1 MTAVM
6 RRGEKGPRRTR
17 RTSPERKPAARDT
30 RVELRPDLKPVV
42 AVALVIREQRRDLVP
57 HGAPGRRTDEIQTG
71 GETGRIAERKVEP
84 GQHAVAATHG
94 VGQQFAQQLRRRM
107 ARPRVFQQQFS
118 PAAADGADPDA
129 VAPGLRR
136 AGSAPVDNHELI
148 EQRPASSSSLVMIGM
163 TMPVGMRM
171 SVIVP
176 GDAIGD
182 VPVDMIV
189 AMTYP
194 GTADVMMMPLLQR
207 TDGVVVPDNA
217 RAVFAKLAVHRRS
230 AGFRIRRCDRERP
243 R

>member
-1 MTAVM
+1 MSRDAISSHTARQGGV
-6 RRGEKGPRRTR
+6 PTR
-17 RTSPERKPAARDT
+17 PEP
-30 RVELRPDLKPVV
+30 
-42 AVALVIREQRRDLVP
+42 
-57 HGAPGRRTDEIQTG
+57 G

-194 GTADVMMMPLLQR
+194 GTADVMVMPLLQR
-207 TDGVVVPDNA
+207 TDVILVPDDA
-217 RAVFAKLAVHRRS
+217 ACGICK
-230 AGFRIRRCDRERP
+230 AGSSSPECRFRIRRCDRERP